1 MNRINRHIKAKLKE
15 NTDLFDTAH
24 IDKTLTYSEQKA
36 EIQEKLSLLVDS
48 TTREKEAIQG
58 TLKGLQSEQEQAI
71 KQNLKHIHKVVR
83 QGFKQLKTG
92 QEITQLFNLNK

>member
-15 NTDLFDTAH
+15 NSDLFDSKAH

-36 EIQEKLSLLVDS
+36 EIQEKLNLMIDRP
-48 TTREKEAIQG
+48 TREKQAIQG

-92 QEITQLFNLNK
+92 QETTHLFNIK

>member
-1 MNRINRHIKAKLKE
+1 MTQIEKHIKAMLKDDI
-15 NTDLFDTAH
+15 DLFDKSH
-24 IDKTLTYSEQKA
+24 IDKSLSYSEQRH
-36 EIQEKLSLLVDS
+36 EIQAKLNLIVDS

-83 QGFKQLKTG
+83 AGFKQLKTG
-92 QEITQLFNLNK
+92 QETTQLINI